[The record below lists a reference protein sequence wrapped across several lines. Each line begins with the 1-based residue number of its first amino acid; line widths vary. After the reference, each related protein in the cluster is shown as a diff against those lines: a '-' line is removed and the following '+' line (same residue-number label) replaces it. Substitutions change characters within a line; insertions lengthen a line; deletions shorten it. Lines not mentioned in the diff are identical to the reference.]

1 MKIHFFYIILNI
13 IYIII
18 QFILSKRIIPN
29 LGTLLPNV
37 PSAGG
42 DYIIGEEQ

>member
-1 MKIHFFYIILNI
+1 M
-13 IYIII
+13 
-18 QFILSKRIIPN
+18 QFRDLFRSASIGIIPN

-42 DYIIGEEQ
+42 DYIIGDEK